1 MDYQKLE
8 GKKLEEAITKLR
20 DELRDLRF
28 DIKSQNLESLSDYR
42 KKKKEL
48 AQALTVKTE
57 KKVSK

>member
-28 DIKSQNLESLSDYR
+28 DIKSQKLETLSDYR